1 MVRRHIGAD
10 SIVALGPHLSIL
22 RSFLVPLLLKLLLD
36 LLWIMKMG
44 ILIKLSLLKTVD
56 AIMGRDTLMLLILV
70 QTSATVRLP
79 REEVLLLKVLRVV
92 LIVLQNVLL
101 AAVSL
106 VRILAVWSSWIRSL
120 ARCGSVHQL
129 IFIELIDHITW
140 CTLRFLVAK
149 DIARGEGV
157 GRTGR
162 RAGASHGL
170 LLSDWL
176 LGGAQGQRWSN
187 DMLFW
192 HVRILV
198 YFSMFA
204 KGWLFLVHFWNYF

>member
-79 REEVLLLKVLRVV
+79 SEEVLLLKVLRVV
-92 LIVLQNVLL
+92 LIVL
-101 AAVSL
+101 
-106 VRILAVWSSWIRSL
+106 
-120 ARCGSVHQL
+120 
-129 IFIELIDHITW
+129 
-140 CTLRFLVAK
+140 
-149 DIARGEGV
+149 
-157 GRTGR
+157 
-162 RAGASHGL
+162 
-170 LLSDWL
+170 
-176 LGGAQGQRWSN
+176 
-187 DMLFW
+187 
-192 HVRILV
+192 
-198 YFSMFA
+198 
-204 KGWLFLVHFWNYF
+204 